1 MVRRLPVLTVAFTT
15 LFAVVFSDARPAEA
29 ASPCAK
35 GANVFVIGDS
45 LTVAAAQTGGLAARL
60 CSAGFRSTIRPVNG
74 LATWKATKLLKE
86 AVRRG
91 EVGPVVIAALG
102 TNDAKFAMTSE
113 LFSRQVDEFVSA
125 AGGRTVLWVNLRT
138 RAFAADSVRLNRVL
152 AAKAR
157 SNRRIVVLDWA
168 ARSASKNLVSDGIH
182 LSPGASVARAK
193 FLTTQVTAWFE
204 AEL

>member
-1 MVRRLPVLTVAFTT
+1 M
-15 LFAVVFSDARPAEA
+15 
-29 ASPCAK
+29 
-35 GANVFVIGDS
+35 FVIGDS

-91 EVGPVVIAALG
+91 EVGPVVVAALG

-113 LFSRQVDEFVSA
+113 LFSRQVDAFVSA

-157 SNRRIVVLDWA
+157 RNQRIVVLDWA
-168 ARSASKNLVSDGIH
+168 ANPASNDLVSDGIH
-182 LSPGASVARAK
+182 LVPGASVARAK
-193 FLTTQVTAWFE
+193 FLTTHVAAWFE
-204 AEL
+204 AKR